1 MSWKTRTCQSIIR
14 KAEQLASPLTF
25 VAEFSEM
32 RFLGIL
38 ASILSLSMIGNTLG
52 VTVPLDIKDKY
63 IIGETYKE
71 KESLNKTIFEDEL
84 SYESNRFAELNTKIL
99 KLAIAE
105 RYYQRAINEIICSM
119 SHGLYI
125 IYEHDRKGN
134 YIRNDIWYSCI
145 NKLERLEVAML
156 KFKRDHIG
164 ISKTT
169 DEDIMKCN
177 SKSRLFELE
186 AEFPPYKHLIIDG
199 EEPKAHDAK
208 AFLECVRRR
217 ENEL

>member
-84 SYESNRFAELNTKIL
+84 SYEVNIFAELDTKIL

-105 RYYQRAINEIICSM
+105 RYYQRAINEIICSR

-145 NKLERLEVAML
+145 NKLERIEFEML

-169 DEDIMKCN
+169 DEDIMN
-177 SKSRLFELE
+177 
-186 AEFPPYKHLIIDG
+186 
-199 EEPKAHDAK
+199 
-208 AFLECVRRR
+208 V
-217 ENEL
+217 